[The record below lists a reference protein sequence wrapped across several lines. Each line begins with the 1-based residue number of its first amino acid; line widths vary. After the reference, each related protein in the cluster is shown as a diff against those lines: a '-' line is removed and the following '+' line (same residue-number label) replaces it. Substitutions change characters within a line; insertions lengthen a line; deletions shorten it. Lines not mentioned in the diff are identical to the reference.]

1 MAVFKDIIDEF
12 KTVADAFTSV
22 SYFVYDRV
30 SRVNGNLQ
38 NKAYPMILINSTP
51 NFVRGANNNSFLPRG
66 KQFTFNIFCYGD
78 YNSAE
83 RGTKSLQQKQGE
95 IDNILDQYIA
105 EVMRRN
111 IDGSNGFSIV
121 NNTALSGF
129 LAHDVHND
137 KLVQSTYT
145 ITVELDSNCTLGTFS
160 Y

>member
-1 MAVFKDIIDEF
+1 MAIFKNIIDEF

-30 SRVNGNLQ
+30 SRVNGALQ
-38 NKAYPMILINSTP
+38 NKDYPMILINSTP
-51 NFVRGANNNSFLPRG
+51 NFERGANNNDFLPRS
-66 KQFTFNIFCYGD
+66 KNFTLNIFCYGD
-78 YNSAE
+78 YNTAE
-83 RGTKSLQQKQGE
+83 RKVKSLQQKQGE

-105 EVMRRN
+105 EVIRRN

-145 ITVELDSNCTLGTFS
+145 ITVELDSNCTLGSFT

>member
-1 MAVFKDIIDEF
+1 MALFKDIIDEF

-30 SRVNGNLQ
+30 SRINGALQ
-38 NKAYPMILINSTP
+38 NKDYPMILINSTP
-51 NFVRGANNNSFLPRG
+51 NFERGANNNDFLPRN

-78 YNSAE
+78 FNTAE
-83 RGTKSLQQKQGE
+83 RKLKTLQQKQGE

-105 EVMRRN
+105 EVIRRN

-121 NNTALSGF
+121 NNTGLSGF

-145 ITVELDSNCTLGTFS
+145 ITVKLDSNCTLGSFS

>member
-1 MAVFKDIIDEF
+1 MAIFKDIIDEF

-30 SRVNGNLQ
+30 SRVNGALQ
-38 NKAYPMILINSTP
+38 DKDYPMILINSTP
-51 NFVRGANNNSFLPRG
+51 NFERGANNNDFLPRS
-66 KQFTFNIFCYGD
+66 KNFTLNIFCYGD
-78 YNSAE
+78 YNTAE
-83 RGTKSLQQKQGE
+83 RKVKSLQQKQGE

-105 EVMRRN
+105 EVIRRN

-145 ITVELDSNCTLGTFS
+145 ITVELDSNCTLGSFT

>member
-1 MAVFKDIIDEF
+1 MAIFKDIIDEF

-30 SRVNGNLQ
+30 SRVNGALQ
-38 NKAYPMILINSTP
+38 NKDYPMILINSTP
-51 NFVRGANNNSFLPRG
+51 NFERGANNNDFLPRS
-66 KQFTFNIFCYGD
+66 KNFTLNIFCYGD
-78 YNSAE
+78 YNTAE
-83 RGTKSLQQKQGE
+83 RKVKSLQQKQGE

-105 EVMRRN
+105 EVFNRN
-111 IDGSNGFSIV
+111 VDGSNGFSIV

-145 ITVELDSNCTLGTFS
+145 MTVELDSNCTLGSFT